1 MLKKIPKD
9 FHATLLGKQIM
20 LVPSVRDLSKIL
32 DSTLT
37 YNEHVTIVV
46 LKCTANL
53 CQINRVKTY
62 LISGNCEE

>member
-1 MLKKIPKD
+1 MDDAEENTKRLPCNSPWETD
-9 FHATLLGKQIM
+9 NASTLSQRSQQI
-20 LVPSVRDLSKIL
+20 
-32 DSTLT
+32 STLT

-62 LISGNCEE
+62 LISGNCKE